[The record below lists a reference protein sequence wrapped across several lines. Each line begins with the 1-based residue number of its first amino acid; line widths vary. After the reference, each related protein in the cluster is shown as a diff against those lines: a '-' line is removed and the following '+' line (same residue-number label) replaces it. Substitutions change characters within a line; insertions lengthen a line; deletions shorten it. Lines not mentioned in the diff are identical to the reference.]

1 MLVVLATNDW
11 QKGGSLLKSL
21 LSCKSSVIRE
31 VSTNRSEQI
40 ANYRFL
46 NNDKVKEEELI
57 HELTQECSQRVKG
70 LHVLCIQDTSEINLE
85 SHRGRIKEDSGLGLV
100 GNNRDLGFFIHPTLV
115 IDAERNHVKGFS
127 HVKIWH
133 RPLDKQDKH
142 ERNYKDL
149 PIEEK
154 ESYKWIESS
163 QRSKSLLSEAE
174 LITIIEDREGDIYE
188 QFATIPDERVNLLIR
203 STRDRS
209 INEEG
214 GLYKYLSSQEIK
226 GNYKLKIS
234 GDLRSN
240 REKREAEISIR
251 FCNVT
256 IKRPKHNK
264 NKELPESICLSAVEA
279 VELNPPQ
286 GQRPIHWRI
295 LTTHEVTNFNQARQI
310 IEWYKQRW
318 NIEQVFRLLKHKG
331 LRIEDSEL
339 ESGWAI
345 RKLTVMLLSTVLKI
359 LQMSLTLHET
369 YRANSQK
376 IMDLFNEEEVKC
388 LKQLNKEY
396 EGRTEK
402 QKNKNRTGS
411 LRWATWIIARMG
423 GWKGYSSQH
432 PPGVLTLKWGLDT
445 FYDIY
450 FGWRLA
456 RKATSKNVYT
466 R

>member
-11 QKGGSLLKSL
+11 QKGGSLYKSMIEG
-21 LSCKSSVIRE
+21 KSSVIRE
-31 VSTNRSEQI
+31 LSTTRSEQI

-46 NNDKVKEEELI
+46 NNSKVTEEELI
-57 HELTQECSQRVKG
+57 QTLTHECSERVKG

-85 SHRGRIKEDSGLGLV
+85 SHRGRLKENSGIGLV
-100 GNNRDLGFFIHPTLV
+100 GNDKDIGFFIHPTLV
-115 IDAERNHVKGFS
+115 VDADHNHVKGFS
-127 HVKIWH
+127 HVKLWH
-133 RPLDKQDKH
+133 RPTDKKNKQ
-142 ERNYKDL
+142 ERKYKTL
-149 PIEEK
+149 PIAEK
-154 ESYKWIESS
+154 ESYKWLESS
-163 QRSKSLLSEAE
+163 QRSKELLSEADAV
-174 LITIIEDREGDIYE
+174 TIIEDREGDIYE
-188 QFATIPDERVNLLIR
+188 QFVTIPDKKVNLLIR
-203 STRDRS
+203 STRDRRIKDGES
-209 INEEG
+209 
-214 GLYKYLSSQEIK
+214 LYKYLSSQEIK
-226 GNYKLKIS
+226 GSYKLKIE
-234 GDLRSN
+234 GDIRSN
-240 REKREAEISIR
+240 RERRDAEIGIR
-251 FCNVT
+251 FCNVI
-256 IKRPKHNK
+256 IKKPKTNK
-264 NKELPESICLSAVEA
+264 NDELPENIELRAVEA
-279 VELNPPQ
+279 LELNPPK
-286 GQRPIHWRI
+286 GQKAIHWRI
-295 LTTHEVTNFNQARQI
+295 LTTHEVNSFKQACQI
-310 IEWYKQRW
+310 VEWYKQRW

-369 YRANSQK
+369 SKNKSQK
-376 IMDLFNEEEVKC
+376 ITDVFNEEEVKC

-402 QKNKNRTGS
+402 QKNKNRTGT

-456 RKATSKNVYT
+456 RKTAMKNVYT